1 MVAFTT
7 YYDSLPQFISPSM
20 RITSTPSFSIYFNH
34 IPKNSNLVN
43 LKEHPQS
50 ISAQNVLSEIEQEF
64 IGLSSVKKRLRE
76 ICAQLVIY
84 QLTGQARGLGLH
96 MCFTGAVG
104 MGKSSVARYMAEL
117 LYNLGYSSKGH
128 LITATREDL
137 VGQYIG
143 HTAPKTKEVLKRAMG
158 GVLFVDEAYS
168 LYRPENERDYGVEA
182 LEILLQVMENHR
194 KDLVVIFA
202 GYADKMDT
210 FFKANPGLS
219 SRVTHHVHFIDHTNS
234 DLVGIAQKFLN
245 EWEYR
250 FGPSGEEALT
260 TKLDEARTSPLFANA
275 RTVKNI
281 LEKARIQ
288 QARRISKLSDVLTKA
303 TLVTIQAEDIL
314 SVTL

>member
-1 MVAFTT
+1 MEDYLPSIHFLPSPIP
-7 YYDSLPQFISPSM
+7 DSAPKKLKN
-20 RITSTPSFSIYFNH
+20 ITPIK
-34 IPKNSNLVN
+34 PKPKSDNFVN

-50 ISAQNVLSEIEQEF
+50 IRAQDVLNEIDEKF

-84 QLTGQARGLGLH
+84 QLTGQDRGLGLH
-96 MCFTGAVG
+96 MCFTGGMG

-128 LITATREDL
+128 LVTATREDL

-194 KDLVVIFA
+194 KNLVVIFA
-202 GYADKMDT
+202 GYANKMDT

-219 SRVTHHVHFIDHTNS
+219 SRVTHHVHFIDHTNE
-234 DLVGIAQKFLN
+234 DLVAIAK
-245 EWEYR
+245 
-250 FGPSGEEALT
+250 
-260 TKLDEARTSPLFANA
+260 
-275 RTVKNI
+275 
-281 LEKARIQ
+281 
-288 QARRISKLSDVLTKA
+288 
-303 TLVTIQAEDIL
+303 
-314 SVTL
+314 

>member
-1 MVAFTT
+1 MVVFTI
-7 YYDSLPQFISPSM
+7 YYDFFPQFIAPSM
-20 RITSTPSFSIYFNH
+20 RITSRPSFSIYFNH
-34 IPKNSNLVN
+34 IPKNNNLVN
-43 LKEHPQS
+43 LKEYSQS
-50 ISAQNVLSEIEQEF
+50 ISAQNILNEIEQEF

-84 QLTGQARGLGLH
+84 QLTGQARDLGLH

-117 LYNLGYSSKGH
+117 LYNLGYFSKGH

-158 GVLFVDEAYS
+158 GVLFIDEAYS

-194 KDLVVIFA
+194 KNLIVIFA
-202 GYADKMDT
+202 GYANKMDT

-219 SRVTHHVHFIDHTNS
+219 SRVTHHVHFIDYTNS

-245 EWEYR
+245 EWEYKFR
-250 FGPSGEEALT
+250 PSGKKALT
-260 TKLDEARTSPLFANA
+260 TKLDEARTNSLFANA

-281 LEKARIQ
+281 LEKTQI
-288 QARRISKLSDVLTKA
+288 
-303 TLVTIQAEDIL
+303 
-314 SVTL
+314 